1 MGKKNTSH
9 NGFSGIIKF
18 LLLCLQSVVFIL
30 LCASGYSGMFHPS
43 NHPWLVSLGLAFGPI
58 LLVYCGCTLLW
69 LLIDFRWFINSLL
82 GLLICGVP
90 IRTFFPINFSK
101 LNEEEAYVKVLS
113 YNVDTFGKGIVENKT
128 EIYDFIHH
136 SAADI
141 VCLQE
146 GGYNSSERPTID
158 SVMSLWAYKDT
169 TLFLYNTLSLYTH
182 YPIIDKCIVKG
193 PDIQHGAIIYRLKKD
208 NDTLIVINSHF
219 SSNNIS
225 VDDKNVFKDV
235 VTQPTKEDTKSNIH
249 YLARK
254 VDDAGIHRARQ
265 ADTLIKYIKTL
276 GNVPIIMCGDFND
289 SPLSYVHFQLTQ
301 ILNDSYTRGG
311 NGPGISYHEGGMYFR
326 IDNILCSD
334 HWNVAKSKVCNRV
347 NGSDHYPIC
356 SWLQLNSDKSKH

>member
-1 MGKKNTSH
+1 MQKT
-9 NGFSGIIKF
+9 
-18 LLLCLQSVVFIL
+18 
-30 LCASGYSGMFHPS
+30 
-43 NHPWLVSLGLAFGPI
+43 
-58 LLVYCGCTLLW
+58 
-69 LLIDFRWFINSLL
+69 WFINSLL
-82 GLLICGVP
+82 GLLVCGVP
-90 IRTFFPINFSK
+90 IRTYFPINFSK

-254 VDDAGIHRARQ
+254 VDEAGILRAQ
-265 ADTLIKYIKTL
+265 QSDTLIKYIKTL
-276 GNVPIIMCGDFND
+276 SHFPIILCGDFND
-289 SPLSYVHFQLTQ
+289 SPLSYVHSQLTSV
-301 ILNDSYTRGG
+301 LNDSSTRGG
-311 NGPGISYHEGGMYFR
+311 CGPGITYHEAGMFFR
-326 IDNILCSD
+326 IDHILCSQ
-334 HWNVAKSKVCNRV
+334 HWNVLKSKVRSDIK
-347 NGSDHYPIC
+347 GSDHYPIC
-356 SWLQLNSDKSKH
+356 SWLQLDPPTQ